1 MKKII
6 KIAELI
12 GSDIH
17 SRQNADHIRNS
28 IGNFSGVVELDFDGV
43 EFISRSFT
51 DEVYTIVK
59 ENNDNVVLKN
69 MEGIVDSM
77 MSVVSESRT
86 HKRVWKTENANMKE
100 FSDMESLSA
109 YLSTF

>member
-69 MEGIVDSM
+69 
-77 MSVVSESRT
+77 
-86 HKRVWKTENANMKE
+86 
-100 FSDMESLSA
+100 
-109 YLSTF
+109 

>member
-12 GSDIH
+12 GSDIR
-17 SRQNADHIRNS
+17 SRQNADHILNS
-28 IGNFSGVVELDFDGV
+28 IGNFSGVVELDFNGV
-43 EFISRSFT
+43 EFISRSFA
-51 DEVYTIVK
+51 DEVYTIK
-59 ENNDNVVLKN
+59 ENRDNVVLRN

-86 HKRVWKTENANMKE
+86 NKRVRKTENANMKE